1 MKKLIVVLLTISML
15 LSLYQGVLRGNVVK
29 AEETVPKESLPEEN
43 YQQNPP
49 LFSTVISYVNDNAND
64 VSDSYSYL
72 DIVYAEIRQINL
84 DTLQFNMKLKS
95 TIPLNPGKD
104 VIAYLWMI
112 DTDSNPNTGQRHVFV
127 GSEYNIRVAFY
138 DSHWQGWVDPIDQNP
153 GGGQCPVFVY
163 NDTVSIIV
171 KRNQIG
177 NATKFNWEV
186 SAFDNYAND
195 VADSYATCQV
205 LTTLTSPDLA
215 SEILINPSFLR
226 LSDGITSG
234 NLSVTIKY
242 ANGNSTDV
250 SSAKFF
256 IDYPSML
263 STTDDGTVT
272 ASAGKFGRCWVTAE
286 IDGILTTCPAEVA
299 IGSVELLPPILLLS
313 LSSNPTG
320 TLELKA
326 FDAYGNNVTPNR
338 VEFYSSNP
346 QVATVSETGLV
357 TAISPPTTFDETP
370 YISAWADGILATNA
384 AVIRVTNDD
393 LGITLDPLSGKHIT
407 FYIPRQPIQ
416 GFDYQKI
423 FENYDVVRITDIA
436 YELESEATGVVPF
449 EGGMLFLVN
458 DPGHGSDGTVPCGLS
473 GNPIRLGTDVD
484 KPYDNSCMIV
494 AEGNGWPQWGVFFHE
509 IGHDFTG
516 EGVRIN
522 QFLFGGSPHS
532 TFVYAEGFATAL
544 GMYVAKMIKERAS
557 LFNIPNNIVDNIEST
572 VWHFGTTPDLDNYL
586 KNGAH
591 YDNATPSVLDD
602 MIDVICTKYG
612 YDSLFRFFSLFLP
625 RNELFPFAIDSD
637 TKQATVFVA
646 AFSAATGVD
655 LREQFRTWGFPID
668 DEYYS
673 NIWDKV
679 NKLVNQRANP
689 ITLTLH
695 LSGNKFN
702 FVSFPFSV
710 NPSQIPNLDKAY
722 SFDWSNYWTTP
733 TTFEPGKGYWIKVTQ
748 DEDVT
753 LTGTPVS
760 SPFTVSVTPGKFN
773 LLGNPFNTPIS
784 LSDLNTANGNHI
796 LKVYTFDWSNYWT
809 VWTPTGR
816 QDFTTLEP
824 GRAYWIQ
831 LDSSASNT
839 LTFTIP

>member
-29 AEETVPKESLPEEN
+29 AEETVQKELISEEN
-43 YQQNPP
+43 SQQISS
-49 LFSTVISYVNDNAND
+49 LFSTVISHISDKTGD
-64 VSDSYSYL
+64 VPSAYSFI
-72 DIVYAEIRQINL
+72 DVTYAEIRQINL
-84 DTLQFNMKLKS
+84 DTLQFNMKVKS

-104 VIAYLWMI
+104 VVAYLWMI
-112 DTDSNPNTGQRHVFV
+112 DTDLNPNTGQRHVFV

-138 DSHWQGWVDPIDQNP
+138 DSHWQGWVDTIDQNP
-153 GGGQCPVFVY
+153 GGGQCPVFVD

-171 KRNQIG
+171 KRSQIG
-177 NATKFNWEV
+177 NATQFNWEV
-186 SAFDNYAND
+186 NAFDNYASD
-195 VADSYATCQV
+195 IADSYANCQV
-205 LTTLTSPDLA
+205 LNTLTSPDVA
-215 SEILINPSFLR
+215 SEILINPSSLT

-234 NLSVTIKY
+234 NLSITIKY
-242 ANGNSTDV
+242 ANGNSTNV

-256 IDYPSML
+256 VDYPSML
-263 STTDDGTVT
+263 SVTDDGTVT

-286 IDGILTTCPAEVA
+286 IDGILTTDPADVA

-326 FDAYGNNVTPNR
+326 FDAYGNSVTPNR

-357 TAISPPTTFDETP
+357 TALRPPTTFSETP
-370 YISAWADGILATNA
+370 YISAKADGIQATNY

-407 FYIPRQPIQ
+407 FYVPRQPIQ

-423 FENYDVVRITDIA
+423 FEDYDVVRITDIA

-509 IGHDFTG
+509 MGHDFTG

-522 QFLFGGSPHS
+522 QFLFGGSSHS

-544 GMYVAKMIKERAS
+544 GIYVAKMIEERVS
-557 LFNIPNNIVDNIEST
+557 LFNIPNNIVYNIEST

-586 KNGAH
+586 ENGAH

-625 RNELFPFAIDSD
+625 RNEPFPFAIDSD

-673 NIWDKV
+673 NIWDEV
-679 NKLVNQRANP
+679 NKLVHQRV
-689 ITLTLH
+689 IFTLH
-695 LSGNKFN
+695 IPSGWSLISVPFDTNASLLSCQYVLYWDGSMWKTATTLNPGVGYLVLNSGNAK
-702 FVSFPFSV
+702 
-710 NPSQIPNLDKAY
+710 
-722 SFDWSNYWTTP
+722 
-733 TTFEPGKGYWIKVTQ
+733 
-748 DEDVT
+748 DVT
-753 LTGTPVS
+753 ITGAPSS
-760 SPFTVSVTPGKFN
+760 SPFTESATGSWQ
-773 LLGNPFNTPIS
+773 LIGNPFTSPCTLASTSTIQIILYWDGS
-784 LSDLNTANGNHI
+784 MWQSANVNN
-796 LKVYTFDWSNYWT
+796 L
-809 VWTPTGR
+809 
-816 QDFTTLEP
+816 QP
-824 GRAYWIQ
+824 GVGY
-831 LDSSASNT
+831 LVLTSSPG
-839 LTFTIP
+839 TFTFTAKP